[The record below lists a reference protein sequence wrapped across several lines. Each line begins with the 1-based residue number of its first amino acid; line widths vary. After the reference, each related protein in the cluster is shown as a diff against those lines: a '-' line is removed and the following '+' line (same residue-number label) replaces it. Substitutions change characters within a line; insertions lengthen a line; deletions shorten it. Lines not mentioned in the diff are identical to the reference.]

1 MAFLLDR
8 KGPMCTAPKTS
19 TESQLNRSLRR
30 GEYWDRPEVV
40 NLVIVEHRKRGGEGE
55 GTTFVPGT
63 HSYWGFGLGLAR
75 QSY

>member
-1 MAFLLDR
+1 MSVLTDFQKEA
-8 KGPMCTAPKTS
+8 A
-19 TESQLNRSLRR
+19 
-30 GEYWDRPEVV
+30 EVV

-63 HSYWGFGLGLAR
+63 LSYWGFGVGLAR